1 MCHRQRVK
9 HWERGEK
16 VRATHKIIII
26 DRRDMPCR
34 ADCLLLVTG
43 GFQREYTADD
53 YIIYR

>member
-1 MCHRQRVK
+1 M
-9 HWERGEK
+9 ERSEK

-34 ADCLLLVTG
+34 MDSSPALVTG